1 LIAIDGRSKVLDQGT
16 KLKITKAD
24 YSIKIVK
31 QLNHTFFDT
40 LKNKLMW
47 GVDKRN

>member
-1 LIAIDGRSKVLDQGT
+1 LDGRSKVLESST
-16 KLKITKAD
+16 KLRITKAD
-24 YSIKIVK
+24 YTVKVIK